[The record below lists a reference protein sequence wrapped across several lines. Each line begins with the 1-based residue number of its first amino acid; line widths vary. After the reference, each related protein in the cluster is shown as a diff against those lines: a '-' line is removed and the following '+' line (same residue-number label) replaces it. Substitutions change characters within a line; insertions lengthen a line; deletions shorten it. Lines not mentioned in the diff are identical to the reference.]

1 MADYSQNLD
10 GDIEINNEIIIDID
24 ALAKALFNDQG
35 FIIAVAEAVR
45 KQMTKD
51 ARRTG
56 NLFGQWAQGR

>member
-1 MADYSQNLD
+1 MAEGTGSFTS
-10 GDIEINNEIIIDID
+10 GDIQDVEIEIDID

>member
-1 MADYSQNLD
+1 MADIPNSSTSSDQ
-10 GDIEINNEIIIDID
+10 EINIALDID
-24 ALAKALFNDQG
+24 MLAKALFNDQG

>member
-1 MADYSQNLD
+1 MADIPNSSTSNNQ
-10 GDIEINNEIIIDID
+10 EINIALDID
-24 ALAKALFNDQG
+24 MLAKALFNDQG

-51 ARRTG
+51 VRRTG

>member
-24 ALAKALFNDQG
+24 VLAKALFNDQG

>member
-1 MADYSQNLD
+1 MADIPNSSTSSDQ
-10 GDIEINNEIIIDID
+10 EINIALDID
-24 ALAKALFNDQG
+24 TLAKALFNDQG

>member
-1 MADYSQNLD
+1 MAEVPNSSTANDQEININLD
-10 GDIEINNEIIIDID
+10 IDM
-24 ALAKALFNDQG
+24 LAKALLSDQG

>member
-1 MADYSQNLD
+1 MAEVPNSSTANDQEININLD
-10 GDIEINNEIIIDID
+10 IDM
-24 ALAKALFNDQG
+24 LAKALFNDQG

>member
-1 MADYSQNLD
+1 MADIPNSSTSSDQ
-10 GDIEINNEIIIDID
+10 EINIALDID
-24 ALAKALFNDQG
+24 MLAKALFNDQS

>member
-1 MADYSQNLD
+1 MADVPNSSKANDQEININLD
-10 GDIEINNEIIIDID
+10 IDM
-24 ALAKALFNDQG
+24 LAKALLSDQG

>member
-24 ALAKALFNDQG
+24 MLAKALFNDQN

>member
-24 ALAKALFNDQG
+24 VLAKALFNDQG
-35 FIIAVAEAVR
+35 FIIAVAKAVR

-51 ARRTG
+51 ARQMGT
-56 NLFGQWAQGR
+56 LFRQWCGTK

>member
-10 GDIEINNEIIIDID
+10 GDIEINNEIVIDID
-24 ALAKALFNDQG
+24 VLAKALLNDQG

>member
-24 ALAKALFNDQG
+24 VLAKALFNDQG

-45 KQMTKD
+45 NQLLKD
-51 ARRTG
+51 ARQMGT
-56 NLFGQWAQGR
+56 LFRQWGGTK

>member
-1 MADYSQNLD
+1 MANIPNSSTSSDQ
-10 GDIEINNEIIIDID
+10 EINIALDID
-24 ALAKALFNDQG
+24 TLAKALFNDQG

>member
-1 MADYSQNLD
+1 MAEVPNSSKANDQEININLD
-10 GDIEINNEIIIDID
+10 IDM
-24 ALAKALFNDQG
+24 LAKALFNDQG

-56 NLFGQWAQGR
+56 NLFGKWAQGR

>member
-1 MADYSQNLD
+1 MADIPNSSTSNDQ
-10 GDIEINNEIIIDID
+10 EINIALDID
-24 ALAKALFNDQG
+24 MLAKALFNDQS